1 MQAKFVYAIRFVA
14 DMDAALAFFRDTMG
28 LTVRFA
34 TPFWSEFDTGE
45 VTLALHPANDANPA
59 GHTRLGFSTPNLAAL
74 HEARAANGLEFT
86 DPPRDEHGT
95 LVSMIRGIDGVEI
108 SLSNARA

>member
-1 MQAKFVYAIRFVA
+1 MKAKFVYAIRFVA

-34 TPFWSEFDTGE
+34 TPFWSEFDTGG

-59 GHTRLGFSTPNLAAL
+59 GHTRLGFSTQNLAAL
-74 HEARAANGLEFT
+74 YEARADNGLEFP
-86 DPPRDEHGT
+86 DPPREEHGT
-95 LVSMIRGIDGVEI
+95 LVSIIRDMEGAEI
-108 SLSNARA
+108 SLSNARQ